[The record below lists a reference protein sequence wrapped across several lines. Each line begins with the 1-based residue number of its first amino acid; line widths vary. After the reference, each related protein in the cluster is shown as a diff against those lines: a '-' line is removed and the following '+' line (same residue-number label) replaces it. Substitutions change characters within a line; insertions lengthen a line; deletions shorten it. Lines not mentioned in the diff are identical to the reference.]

1 MKNQKQILNKKGL
14 TEQVKKIYSVHYQ
27 EKFVMPGSELVIET
41 WALSPRN
48 TLHDKN
54 FLVCSRT
61 LATRHQCY

>member
-14 TEQVKKIYSVHYQ
+14 TEQVKKIHSAHYQ
-27 EKFVMPGSELVIET
+27 EKFVTPGPELAIET
-41 WALSPRN
+41 RALSPRN

-61 LATRHQCY
+61 PATRHQC